1 MVVKDAGIGAK
12 GVESRTFRGAEVWFL
27 REGGGEFGVGN
38 VGKDVGKCN
47 IEQGCQGGSGE
58 LGKTGVVIGGE
69 GD

>member
-1 MVVKDAGIGAK
+1 MK
-12 GVESRTFRGAEVWFL
+12 GTESRTFRGAEIRLL
-27 REGGGEFGVGN
+27 RESGGQFGVGN

-47 IEQGCQGGSGE
+47 IEQGGQGGSGE